1 MGYLEVFPLHV
12 AADVV
17 RKLDAKV
24 ITVEVAFLQPFRNS
38 LDHVPVSHYGIM
50 SNEKS
55 RPVGLKIFGH
65 VSTISIWIAD
75 DANCARSVE
84 YSLADCGRDHG
95 RTSVRLPYW
104 R

>member
-1 MGYLEVFPLHV
+1 
-12 AADVV
+12 
-17 RKLDAKV
+17 
-24 ITVEVAFLQPFRNS
+24 
-38 LDHVPVSHYGIM
+38 
-50 SNEKS
+50 
-55 RPVGLKIFGH
+55 

-104 R
+104 RSPSVVALQGRNA